1 MISGGQKGLLK
12 RAIRNINQIEDTFD
26 LNNIKPLCIFSQSWK
41 TRLKKKK
48 KKKEKL
54 WQYNNEK
61 QSLKISKTYID
72 G

>member
-1 MISGGQKGLLK
+1 M
-12 RAIRNINQIEDTFD
+12 T
-26 LNNIKPLCIFSQSWK
+26 LNPYASFPSPEKQD
-41 TRLKKKK
+41 KKKK
-48 KKKEKL
+48 KKKL